1 MVLKF
6 SDTVIRSNTILYC
19 SWFEKTVLFYRDI
32 LKLSVH
38 HQTTWL
44 VEFLLFDNTFL
55 SVADAKRTSIRSSNG
70 DGVTISLKV
79 KELELAHEY
88 LSKKVSDVS
97 EIKEIWGSMA
107 FYLYDPDGHRIEIWE
122 Q

>member
-1 MVLKF
+1 MVFNF
-6 SDTVIRSNTILYC
+6 SDTIIRSNTILYC
-19 SWFEKTVLFYRDI
+19 SQFEITVLFYRDI
-32 LKLSVH
+32 LQLSVQ

-70 DGVTISLKV
+70 DGITISLKV
-79 KELELAHEY
+79 EKLESAHEY
-88 LSKKVSDVS
+88 LSEKVSDVS
-97 EIKEIWGSMA
+97 KIQEIWGSMA

>member
-6 SDTVIRSNTILYC
+6 SDTIIRSNTILYC
-19 SWFEKTVLFYRDI
+19 SRFEITALFYRDI
-32 LKLSVH
+32 LQLSVH
-38 HQTTWL
+38 HQTKWL

-70 DGVTISLKV
+70 DGITISLKV
-79 KELELAHEY
+79 AELESAHEY
-88 LSKKVSDVS
+88 LSEKVSDVS
-97 EIKEIWGSMA
+97 KIKEIWGSMA
-107 FYLYDPDGHRIEIWE
+107 FYLYDPEGHRIEIWE